1 MSADTAEGLAAPR
14 RRGRPGLDL
23 AQVLAGS
30 IEVFTERG
38 YDGASLDDLSRRL
51 GISKSSIYHH
61 VASKEALLGLA
72 LDDALAGLEAA
83 ERAALAHQ
91 GRALERLEV
100 LLRASVAVLVDRL
113 PSVTLLLRVRGN
125 SEVERDALQRRR
137 SLDRAVAE
145 LVGEAVADGDLR
157 PDLDPVVT
165 ARLLFGTVNSL
176 TEWLKPG
183 GRHEADRLADA
194 VLAMAFDGLRT
205 RR

>member
-1 MSADTAEGLAAPR
+1 MPTDTADGLAAPR
-14 RRGRPGLDL
+14 RPGRPGLDL

-30 IEVFTERG
+30 IEVFSERG
-38 YDGASLDDLSRRL
+38 YDGSSLDDLSRRL

-72 LDDALAGLEAA
+72 LDDALAGLEEAT
-83 ERAALAHQ
+83 RAALAHE
-91 GRALERLEV
+91 GRALARLEV
-100 LLRASVAVLVDRL
+100 LLRGSVAVLVDRL

-125 SEVERDALQRRR
+125 SEVERGALQRRR
-137 SLDRAVAE
+137 ALDRVVAE
-145 LVGEAVADGDLR
+145 LVGAAVGDGDLR
-157 PDLDPVVT
+157 PDIDPVVT